1 MSKQFLV
8 LAFAAMLMSC
18 GNRNASSNATASP
31 SSPSPQEEAAAPS
44 AADQLNK
51 IYSDVFG
58 WYDRAADDISLMDR
72 QPNFDSLYLSSSY
85 LALKQQVEKA
95 DSADVAE
102 GMIGFFD
109 SDHWICGQDVAD
121 PSYVIKSVEENDG
134 KGSAKIQIKNCN
146 TTTELKIT
154 LVLEKGNWKIDDFVL
169 NGRSEKESMKR
180 YVDGK

>member
-8 LAFAAMLMSC
+8 LAFAATLMSC

-31 SSPSPQEEAAAPS
+31 SSPSRQEEAAAPS

-58 WYDRAADDISLMDR
+58 WYDRAADDIALMDR

-85 LALKQQVEKA
+85 LSLKQQVEKV
-95 DSADVAE
+95 DSADGAE

-134 KGSAKIQIKNCN
+134 KGSAKIQIKNCG
-146 TTTELKIT
+146 TTTELKVT
-154 LVLEKGNWKIDDFVL
+154 LVLEKSNWKIDDFVL
-169 NGRSEKESMKR
+169 DGRSEKESMKR
-180 YVDGK
+180 YVHGK